1 MTKFLATAR
10 LSQLLTNLR
19 TREEGQTMAEYA
31 VILAVI
37 TVGIIA
43 AVTALSGGIQT
54 AMNNVVDVLT

>member
-1 MTKFLATAR
+1 
-10 LSQLLTNLR
+10 
-19 TREEGQTMAEYA
+19 MAEDA

>member
-1 MTKFLATAR
+1 MTRFLATAR
-10 LSQLLTNLR
+10 LSQLLTTLR